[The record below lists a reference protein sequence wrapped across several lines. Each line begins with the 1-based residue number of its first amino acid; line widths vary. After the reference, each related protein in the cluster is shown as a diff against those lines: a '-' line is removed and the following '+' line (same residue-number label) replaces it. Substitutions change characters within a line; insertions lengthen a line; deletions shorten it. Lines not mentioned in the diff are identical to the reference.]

1 MTEMLIPAKYAEDID
16 YLRNGHHGWH
26 GLRHRIAWA
35 VAPKCIR
42 SLMIAGLMV
51 ATHPDDDACH
61 RRMAP
66 QHDLVAATPRHPLH
80 RPARAANHPGRPH

>member
-26 GLRHRIAWA
+26 GLRHRLAWA

-51 ATHPDDDACH
+51 ATHPDEVMNALFEKSLTEYADQADANEGKEA
-61 RRMAP
+61 RR
-66 QHDLVAATPRHPLH
+66 
-80 RPARAANHPGRPH
+80 

>member
-51 ATHPDDDACH
+51 ATHPDEVMNALFEKSLAEYADQADEADNEDEEA
-61 RRMAP
+61 RR
-66 QHDLVAATPRHPLH
+66 
-80 RPARAANHPGRPH
+80 